1 MTDDQVRRLKSRML
15 AQRAELDLLRDF
27 TRHPFADIT
36 VPQRVEEVIAA
47 VREEHLTYLREDDL
61 RLLAE
66 LVVEADRAG
75 REGVVVECGTA
86 LGGSAIVMAAA
97 RASGRPMRVF
107 DVFGMIPPPTQEDG
121 RDVHDRYEAIRRG
134 ESSGLG
140 GQTYYGYREDLLGE
154 VTASFARLGVPVGRA
169 GSSSCVASSRTP
181 CTSTARSRWL
191 ISMVTGT
198 PRPGSA
204 WSVSPRR
211 SCRVAGSSSTT
222 TTTGPVPARLPTSTS
237 PTGPGGASST
247 GPRSTWSG
255 RPDVAPR
262 VIHTAQALVDVVV
275 EVPSLP
281 RRGGNVM
288 ADVATRH
295 AGGAVTILLA
305 AVRSGVEA
313 VHAGAHG
320 RGPNGDLVRETLA
333 AEGVVL
339 SAPVVEDLDTG
350 TCLVLVEPSAERTFV
365 TTQEAERHISV
376 ESLATSAPVAGDLV
390 CVSGYSLV
398 GRTRDPLVA
407 WLESLPEGVVVVLDP
422 GDVFAELE
430 PSLRSRVV
438 ALTDVWTGNAE
449 ESEHFGGAKG
459 MGPAAEAVAA
469 LLEPGAVAVVRDG
482 DRGAPCGSTG

>member
-1 MTDDQVRRLKSRML
+1 M
-15 AQRAELDLLRDF
+15 
-27 TRHPFADIT
+27 
-36 VPQRVEEVIAA
+36 
-47 VREEHLTYLREDDL
+47 
-61 RLLAE
+61 
-66 LVVEADRAG
+66 
-75 REGVVVECGTA
+75 
-86 LGGSAIVMAAA
+86 
-97 RASGRPMRVF
+97 
-107 DVFGMIPPPTQEDG
+107 
-121 RDVHDRYEAIRRG
+121 
-134 ESSGLG
+134 
-140 GQTYYGYREDLLGE
+140 
-154 VTASFARLGVPVGRA
+154 
-169 GSSSCVASSRTP
+169 
-181 CTSTARSRWL
+181 
-191 ISMVTGT
+191 
-198 PRPGSA
+198 
-204 WSVSPRR
+204 
-211 SCRVAGSSSTT
+211 
-222 TTTGPVPARLPTSTS
+222 
-237 PTGPGGASST
+237 
-247 GPRSTWSG
+247 
-255 RPDVAPR
+255 APR

-339 SAPVVEDLDTG
+339 SAPVVEGLDTG
-350 TCLVLVEPSAERTFV
+350 VCIVMVEPSAERTFV

-449 ESEHFGGAKG
+449 ESEDFGGAKG
-459 MGPAAEAVAA
+459 MGPAAEAVSA

-482 DRGAPCGSTG
+482 DRGCAVRVDGVTTIVPGFPETPVDTNGAGDTHTGVLLAEVARGTDWAQACRRANAAGAIKVTRKGPTTAPTADEIDAYLSSRA